1 MQNSRNEE
9 LTAEK
14 KRKIDRKNKNFKR
27 KKKRNLISI
36 FISKINKNVFISKY

>member
-27 KKKRNLISI
+27 KKKTKSNIHI
-36 FISKINKNVFISKY
+36 H